1 MTERARR
8 QQRILD
14 HIASGSVRSQ
24 ESLQELLAAEGI
36 QVAQATLSRDLRE
49 LGVAKGPTGYLLPG
63 QDRPQNGER
72 TLGLALRSLALSI
85 ERGAATVVIK
95 TGPGRAQ
102 YVAFELD
109 RSPPTG
115 VIGTLAGDDTI
126 FVAAESDAA
135 AERIEDELRE
145 LAGLVPAQGV
155 RGGA

>member
-14 HIASGSVRSQ
+14 HIASDSVRSQ

-49 LGVAKGPTGYLLPG
+49 LGVAKGPAGYLLPG
-63 QDRPQNGER
+63 HEQIPNGER
-72 TLGLALRSLALSI
+72 TLVRALRSLALSI
-85 ERGAATVVIK
+85 QRGAAIVVIK

-109 RSPPTG
+109 RTPPAG
-115 VIGTLAGDDTI
+115 VVGTLAGDDTI
-126 FVAAESDAA
+126 FVATESESA

-145 LAGLVPAQGV
+145 LAGLVPAEGV
-155 RGGA
+155 GGGA